1 MTSLVQSQPR
11 AVSLAPTSMQE
22 AMRFAELMADSS
34 MVPKEFQGKPGN
46 VLVCVQWGAE
56 IGLAPMQALQ
66 NIAVIGGRPA
76 LWGDAVLAL
85 VRAHPQFVSIEE
97 GTEAEGDTQ
106 FGWCDLARQR
116 RDGSVERIRRVFS
129 VADAKR
135 AKLWTK
141 AGPWTDYPQRM
152 LMLRARGWAVRDLFT
167 DALRGI
173 VMVEEARDIPAE
185 PRQVPNLAAEEPLN
199 RGPVRAAAGSL
210 AEHAAALT
218 GRAVEPPPPAEPE
231 EELPLVY
238 LDGRVVGIKRGARSG
253 APAIAVWRGAALQQA
268 AKAESR
274 EALRLWRMDNG
285 PNFGA
290 VAERYPAEV
299 AEAEKAIEARLDEL
313 RFEPAAEAEAG
324 AA

>member
-1 MTSLVQSQPR
+1 MNSLVQSQPR
-11 AVSLAPTSMQE
+11 GTMLAPQNMAE
-22 AMRFAELMADSS
+22 AMRFAELLADSS
-34 MVPKEFQGKPGN
+34 MVPRDFQGKPGN
-46 VLVCVQWGAE
+46 VLVAVQWGQE
-56 IGLAPMQALQ
+56 IGLGPMQALQ

-97 GTEAEGDTQ
+97 GIDGEGDAQ
-106 FGWCDLARQR
+106 FGWCDLARLR
-116 RDGSVERIRRVFS
+116 RDGSVEQIRREFS

-141 AGPWTDYPQRM
+141 AGPWTEYPQRM

-167 DALRGI
+167 DALRGL
-173 VMVEEARDIPAE
+173 VMVEEARDM
-185 PRQVPNLAAEEPLN
+185 PRDVPNLAQEPPPQN
-199 RGPVRAAAGSL
+199 RGPVRAVAGSL
-210 AEHAAALT
+210 AEHAAAVT

-238 LDGRVVGIKRGARSG
+238 IDGRLVGIKRGAKSG
-253 APAIAVWRGAALQQA
+253 APAIAVWRGAALQQT

-274 EALRLWRMDNG
+274 EALRLWRLDNG

-290 VAERYPAEV
+290 VAEVYPAEV
-299 AEAEKAIEARLDEL
+299 AEVEAAVEARLEQL
-313 RFEPAAEAEAG
+313 RFAPVSEAEE
-324 AA
+324 AAA